1 MKTVF
6 IDCSP
11 KKRLSASGFIA
22 DMTSIFVS
30 GTKKRMKLRT
40 KADYE
45 NILKELEDADEF
57 FIDRPDLQALMERVS
72 DDLVRYESGDLI
84 LTDDKAPVELLGMR
98 VIDDIIK
105 DEIAYYREIYKK
117 DGISGLL
124 NEM

>member
-1 MKTVF
+1 MEVKGSTNRELFAVT
-6 IDCSP
+6 DDRDL
-11 KKRLSASGFIA
+11 K
-22 DMTSIFVS
+22 
-30 GTKKRMKLRT
+30 
-40 KADYE
+40 
-45 NILKELEDADEF
+45 KELEDADELLA
-57 FIDRPDLQALMERVS
+57 DRPDLQALMERVS